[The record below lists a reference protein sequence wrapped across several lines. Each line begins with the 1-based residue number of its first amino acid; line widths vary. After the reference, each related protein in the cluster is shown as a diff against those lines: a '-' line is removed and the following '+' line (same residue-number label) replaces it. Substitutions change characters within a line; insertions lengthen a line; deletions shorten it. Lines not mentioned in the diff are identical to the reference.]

1 MLKNRLIKGMLF
13 LFAGLL
19 LIPAGKILAGPGGP
33 LIRVAF
39 RPPNE
44 QQPFSF
50 RRDAPAGLSLPHTG
64 SHPAQ
69 LQERWVFVRGGPM
82 HPRGGIEHLSGQR
95 HLKLL
100 CEQEEIGVAQ
110 FKS

>member
-1 MLKNRLIKGMLF
+1 MEEPVLKNRLIKGMLF

-19 LIPAGKILAGPGGP
+19 LIPVGKILAGPGGP

-50 RRDAPAGLSLPHTG
+50 RRDAPAGCLYPTQVHT
-64 SHPAQ
+64 
-69 LQERWVFVRGGPM
+69 
-82 HPRGGIEHLSGQR
+82 PRSYRSAGCL
-95 HLKLL
+95 
-100 CEQEEIGVAQ
+100 
-110 FKS
+110 